1 MNTRVETVGLAE
13 MASRLQVC
21 MARLGRLLR
30 RESPAALGQSSLSTL
45 ATLVA
50 EGPLRP
56 GDLAAREGVRPPT
69 MTRIVAALEEYGHVV
84 RTADPADRRALLVEV
99 TKSGAA
105 QVAGAKSKRASQLAD
120 HLGRLTPA
128 QRDAILAALPALEA
142 LANQ

>member
-1 MNTRVETVGLAE
+1 MSPRVETVELAE

-69 MTRIVAALEEYGHVV
+69 MTRIISALEEYGHVA
-84 RTADPADRRALLVEV
+84 RTADPADRRAFIVAV

-105 QVAGAKSKRASQLAD
+105 QVAGTTSVRASQIAE
-120 HLGRLTPA
+120 HLGQLTPA
-128 QRDAILAALPALEA
+128 QRDAIIAALPALEA
-142 LANQ
+142 LANH